1 MMSSRA
7 AIRSDRAHGEPVRPT
22 DEKSSGT
29 MAHDKVEVVP
39 VQPGDE

>member
-1 MMSSRA
+1 LLSWRA
-7 AIRSDRAHGEPVRPT
+7 ACLRAGARGAPVRPT